1 MFKYRGV
8 IDAGIFVRGMKEFLF
23 AGASK
28 NNLDI
33 NIETEGFFN
42 KTYMFTVY
50 GDQQDITNFIKYV
63 KYYLDEYNSR

>member
-28 NNLDI
+28 TI
-33 NIETEGFFN
+33 
-42 KTYMFTVY
+42 
-50 GDQQDITNFIKYV
+50 
-63 KYYLDEYNSR
+63 